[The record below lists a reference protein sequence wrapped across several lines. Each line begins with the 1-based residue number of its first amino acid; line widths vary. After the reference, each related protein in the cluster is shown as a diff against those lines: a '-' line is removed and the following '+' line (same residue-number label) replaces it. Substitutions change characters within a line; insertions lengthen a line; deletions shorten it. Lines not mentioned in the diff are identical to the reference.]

1 MRALHRLHYSD
12 SVTPIMYCFIDG
24 EERETGLT
32 NIIWAV
38 SQQFLSA
45 VVRPLS
51 VFMG

>member
-1 MRALHRLHYSD
+1 MGALHRLHYSD

-38 SQQFLSA
+38 SQQFLSDA
-45 VVRPLS
+45 LCLFWAS
-51 VFMG
+51 IW